1 MAGLTET
8 LPGVGPR
15 EMRSGKTITGVEQT
29 ERAAVGGLVR
39 AARARGEDLTGPEG
53 LWKTVTATVL
63 ACAVAEEMSEH
74 LGFEKY
80 QGPEGCREYRSWHR
94 AENGADR
101 GCG

>member
-1 MAGLTET
+1 MAELTET
-8 LPGVGPR
+8 LPGVSPR

-29 ERAAVGGLVR
+29 ERAAVGELVR

-53 LWKTVTATVL
+53 LLKTITATVL
-63 ACAVAEEMSEH
+63 ESAVEEEMSKH

-80 QGPEGCREYRSWHR
+80 QGPKGAGNIGNGTP